1 MNRFWFWGVALATVT
16 VGCRT
21 APIRVATTTNPAS
34 VAVAPIAY
42 ETPVQQVGF
51 SQELPSADNATQ
63 ASIAFSEN
71 PTLQEIEQLALAGN
85 PAVNAAIAEIES
97 LRGKLVQAGLPP
109 NPRVGVNGED
119 INEDGGAGRYGV
131 FFGREVVRGNKLCL
145 SRSVVDAEINA
156 AEQRLEVVR
165 RKLLTDIRQGFYE
178 VLVAQEKIATIQDLV
193 EISQNAVNASE
204 KLFEAKEAAKTSV
217 LQSEL
222 ELQNAKVLLKQAEN
236 QKQGATRRLAALL
249 GQEDIAIDSVNGDIR
264 SLSQL
269 QGFEQSY
276 DELVNSS
283 PEINALFAE
292 VEQRRRNLR
301 RQIAEP
307 IPNVTWQTTVQFDT
321 VTDDVV
327 TGFQIGMPIPTLNR
341 NQGAV
346 HQARQQIIAAER
358 ETEKKALDLR
368 QRLASAYQDYIDA
381 KIQVE
386 AFESE
391 IIPKASETLEL
402 ISLGYE
408 QGEVPFLEWLT
419 AQRTFSRTQL
429 TYLNQLSNLWEKN
442 WQVRG
447 MLLTG
452 SLK

>member
-1 MNRFWFWGVALATVT
+1 MNRYWFWGIAFAIVT

-21 APIRVATTTNPAS
+21 TSVRV
-34 VAVAPIAY
+34 V
-42 ETPVQQVGF
+42 TPSKPSTLVVTQRSNESEVRQVGF
-51 SQELPSADNATQ
+51 SQDIRTADDSGPLTD
-63 ASIAFSEN
+63 AFSEN
-71 PTLQEIEQLALAGN
+71 PTLQEIEQLSLANN
-85 PAVNAAIAEIES
+85 PAIAAVSAEIEA
-97 LRGKLVQAGLPP
+97 LRGKLTQAGLPP
-109 NPRVGVNGED
+109 NPRVGVSGED
-119 INEDGGAGRYGV
+119 INEDGSAGRYGV

-145 SRSVVDAEINA
+145 SRSVVDAEIIA
-156 AEQRLEVVR
+156 AEQRLEIVR
-165 RKLLTDIRQGFYE
+165 QKLLTDVRQGFYE
-178 VLVAQEKIATIQDLV
+178 VLIAQERIAAIQNLV
-193 EISQNAVNASE
+193 EISQNAVIASK
-204 KLFEAKEAAKTSV
+204 KLLEAQEAAKTSV

-236 QKQGATRRLAALL
+236 QKRGAARRLSALF
-249 GQEDIAIDSVNGDIR
+249 GQEDLAFDSVTGDIR

-269 QGFEQSY
+269 QDFEQSY

-292 VEQRRRNLR
+292 VEQQRRNLC

-307 IPNVTWQTTVQFDT
+307 IPNVTWQTTVHFDT
-321 VTDDVV
+321 VSDDLIA
-327 TGFQIGMPIPTLNR
+327 GFQIGMSIPTFNR

-346 HQARQQIIAAER
+346 HQARQKIISAER
-358 ETEKKALDLR
+358 QVEKKALDLR

-408 QGEVPFLEWLT
+408 RGETPFLEWLT

-429 TYLNQLSNLWEKN
+429 TYLNQLSKLWAKN
-442 WQVRG
+442 WQVQG
-447 MLLTG
+447 MLLYD